1 METVSYERLYFDT
14 NHNGDLTDDPVTESR
29 SSRNLSISYVNT
41 VFPSVGLTIE
51 ADGVKLEY
59 AFAMSV
65 YSNATTQYS
74 YANASLT
81 AAAYREGEMAI
92 DGKKYRVVVVD
103 YNSNGR
109 FDDQAGIDD
118 KIRLADGS
126 VYPSV
131 GDMLYLI
138 DPDAK
143 PERTANPYDATSN
156 DAMYYVAKQ
165 VNLGGRFL
173 DLKITPA
180 GDELTLE
187 PSSIPVGYVT
197 NVNQG
202 YRAIV
207 YGEQGFLKVVGDE
220 SGKAPLPVGQWKL
233 ASYTIDKTGVAEPQ
247 KEEAPETGSLFD
259 ALRRAIT
266 GTSSSSSSAAP
277 VYHGQCPR
285 QTRLSGDPSHGGPD
299 SRTAVW
305 RTVPSDRYGWVSAGS
320 RQSLAEHVAGR
331 QCRRGLHQH
340 AGQWR
345 ATRQAEVH
353 DSYREGRS
361 SRHWQLRI
369 WLRFHLFVLVAS
381 TNRPGR
387 QV

>member
-51 ADGVKLEY
+51 TDGVKLEY
-59 AFAMSV
+59 AFTMSV

-74 YANASLT
+74 YANASLS

-109 FDDQAGIDD
+109 FDDQAGIDENV
-118 KIRLADGS
+118 RLSDDT

-138 DPDAK
+138 DPDVK
-143 PERTANPYDATSN
+143 PDRSANPYDATSN

-187 PSSIPVGYVT
+187 PS
-197 NVNQG
+197 
-202 YRAIV
+202 
-207 YGEQGFLKVVGDE
+207 LD
-220 SGKAPLPVGQWKL
+220 SGRLRDQR
-233 ASYTIDKTGVAEPQ
+233 EP
-247 KEEAPETGSLFD
+247 
-259 ALRRAIT
+259 
-266 GTSSSSSSAAP
+266 
-277 VYHGQCPR
+277 
-285 QTRLSGDPSHGGPD
+285 RLSGDRVRRAGILEGCRRRVGQSALAGGPMEA
-299 SRTAVW
+299 RFL
-305 RTVPSDRYGWVSAGS
+305 YH
-320 RQSLAEHVAGR
+320 RQD
-331 QCRRGLHQH
+331 RRG
-340 AGQWR
+340 R
-345 ATRQAEVH
+345 A
-353 DSYREGRS
+353 SEGRGPGD
-361 SRHWQLRI
+361 R
-369 WLRFHLFVLVAS
+369 VA
-381 TNRPGR
+381 
-387 QV
+387 V